1 LVDESGREDRNPLEQ
16 GRNAMPAIDA
26 DSGYV
31 GARAMACRQLVAVEN
46 LRATR
51 LPTASVTETVVV
63 WTTSCQACL
72 LN

>member
-1 LVDESGREDRNPLEQ
+1 
-16 GRNAMPAIDA
+16 MPAIDA